1 MPSTPA
7 RAADDTASPN
17 EPALALSDDTTTKLA
32 RRPAAPAAR
41 RCGRTWRATVSTPS
55 RSTVTISRV
64 HSSVVSCSGSAMAA
78 PMPCPVPVTIATRAV
93 MPVLCSFMGNPPGR
107 AVDPG

>member
-41 RCGRTWRATVSTPS
+41 RCGRT
-55 RSTVTISRV
+55 
-64 HSSVVSCSGSAMAA
+64 
-78 PMPCPVPVTIATRAV
+78 
-93 MPVLCSFMGNPPGR
+93 
-107 AVDPG
+107 